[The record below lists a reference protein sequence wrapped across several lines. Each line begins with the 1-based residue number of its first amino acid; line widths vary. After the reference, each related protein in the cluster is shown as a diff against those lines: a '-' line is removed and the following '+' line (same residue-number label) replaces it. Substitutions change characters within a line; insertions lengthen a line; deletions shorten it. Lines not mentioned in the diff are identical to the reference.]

1 MAIDIGRRQFL
12 AALSGAAAT
21 WPLGA
26 RAEQPALP
34 VIGFLLTASPDGY
47 AAFVASF
54 LAGLKETGYDE
65 GKNVTVDYRWAE
77 GQIDRLPAMAD
88 DLVLRQVAVIVA
100 SGGDAPGLVAKKA
113 TDKIPIVFISGG
125 APVRAGLVASLN
137 RPGGN
142 ITGVSFIV
150 TELIPKRLEL
160 LHELV
165 PKAVTVGAL
174 VNPSYADVELQLKEL
189 QEASA
194 ATGLQAHIVNAG
206 TQGDI
211 DAAFTNL
218 VQQGI
223 NTLLVAN
230 DPFFTSRRDQI
241 VALAAR
247 HAIAASYAGREFVD
261 AGGLMSYGPS
271 IMDAYR
277 LAGSYTGKVLNGT
290 KPADLPVQQPTKFD
304 FAINLKTAKA
314 LGLTVPQTLLATADE
329 VIE

>member
-1 MAIDIGRRQFL
+1 MTVVIGRREFVATLGGASLAWPL
-12 AALSGAAAT
+12 AA
-21 WPLGA
+21 
-26 RAEQPALP
+26 RAQQPAMP

-47 AAFVASF
+47 AAFMKSF
-54 LAGLKETGYDE
+54 LVGLKETGYVE
-65 GKNVTVDYRWAE
+65 GKNVAVDYRWAE
-77 GQIDRLPAMAD
+77 GHNDRLAAMAD
-88 DLVLRQVAVIVA
+88 DLVRRQVAVIVA

-160 LHELV
+160 LHQLV
-165 PKAVTVGAL
+165 PKAVTIGAL
-174 VNPSYADVELQLKEL
+174 VNPNYADVELQLKEL

-206 TQGDI
+206 TQSDV
-211 DAAFTNL
+211 DAAFANL
-218 VQQGI
+218 VQQRI
-223 NTLLVAN
+223 KTLLVAN
-230 DPFFTSRRDQI
+230 DPFFTSRCDQI

-261 AGGLMSYGPS
+261 AGGLISYGPS
-271 IMDAYR
+271 IRDAYR
-277 LAGSYTGKVLNGT
+277 LAGSYTGKVLNGAE
-290 KPADLPVQQPTKFD
+290 PADLPVQQPTKFD
-304 FAINLKTAKA
+304 LAINLKTAKA
-314 LGLTVPQTLLATADE
+314 LGLDVPPSLLAIADE